1 VIEWEPRA
9 LEPERRDCG
18 NLVDGGLGCEE
29 DARDESNPAMSEMRN
44 LALDVDEGDGA
55 RGGAPRARI
64 AVSDAWAFTR
74 HGGAPIVSRDCTS
87 LAALERE
94 VARLQ
99 QELADALDEARRRF
113 GAPDAA
119 AKPGRPAPA
128 GATQPAPA
136 ERRLPALDASLR
148 VSDVMT
154 REVRTLGPN
163 ERLSVADELM
173 KQGRFRHVVIVDEG
187 RVVGVV
193 SRRDIFH
200 GALAWSLGQ
209 GRKAY
214 ETLLAGSP
222 AKDVMATDVVT
233 VDPGASLA
241 EAARLLREHQIGCL
255 PVVAGD
261 ELVGILT
268 EGDFLALLARPA

>member
-1 VIEWEPRA
+1 
-9 LEPERRDCG
+9 
-18 NLVDGGLGCEE
+18 
-29 DARDESNPAMSEMRN
+29 MSEARN
-44 LALDVDEGDGA
+44 LTLDLDEGDRA
-55 RGGAPRARI
+55 RGDAPRARI
-64 AVSDAWAFTR
+64 AVSEAWAFTR
-74 HGGAPIVSRDCTS
+74 HGGAPIVSRDCTT

-99 QELADALDEARRRF
+99 GELADALSEARERLGRT
-113 GAPDAA
+113 GDAKA
-119 AKPGRPAPA
+119 QPAVRASASAEKPG
-128 GATQPAPA
+128 
-136 ERRLPALDASLR
+136 ERRLPALDESLR

-163 ERLSVADELM
+163 QRLSVADELM

-187 RVVGVV
+187 RVVGMV

-209 GRKAY
+209 GRKAH
-214 ETLLAGSP
+214 ETLLTATP
-222 AKDVMATDVVT
+222 AKDVMASDVVT
-233 VDPGASLA
+233 IDPGASLG
-241 EAARLLREHQIGCL
+241 EAAALLRQHQIGCL

>member
-1 VIEWEPRA
+1 
-9 LEPERRDCG
+9 
-18 NLVDGGLGCEE
+18 
-29 DARDESNPAMSEMRN
+29 MSELRN
-44 LALDVDEGDGA
+44 LTLDLDEGDRTRGA
-55 RGGAPRARI
+55 APRARI
-64 AVSDAWAFTR
+64 AVSEAWAFTR
-74 HGGAPIVSRDCTS
+74 HGGAPIVSRDCTT

-99 QELADALDEARRRF
+99 GELADALAEARVRLGRVDES
-113 GAPDAA
+113 GAQPAARVSAA
-119 AKPGRPAPA
+119 AE
-128 GATQPAPA
+128 TPA

-163 ERLSVADELM
+163 QRLAVADELM
-173 KQGRFRHVVIVDEG
+173 KQGRFRHVVIVDDG

-209 GRKAY
+209 GRKAH
-214 ETLLAGSP
+214 ETLLTATP
-222 AKDVMATDVVT
+222 AKDVMASDVVT
-233 VDPGASLA
+233 IDPEAKLA
-241 EAARLLREHQIGCL
+241 EAAALLREHQIGCL

-268 EGDFLALLARPA
+268 EGDFLALLAPPA

>member
-1 VIEWEPRA
+1 
-9 LEPERRDCG
+9 
-18 NLVDGGLGCEE
+18 
-29 DARDESNPAMSEMRN
+29 MSEARN
-44 LALDVDEGDGA
+44 LTLDLDEGDRA
-55 RGGAPRARI
+55 RGDAPRARI
-64 AVSDAWAFTR
+64 AVSEAWAFTR
-74 HGGAPIVSRDCTS
+74 HGGAPIVSRDCTT

-99 QELADALDEARRRF
+99 GELADALSEARERLGR
-113 GAPDAA
+113 GGEARPQPAARASAA
-119 AKPGRPAPA
+119 AEK
-128 GATQPAPA
+128 PA

-163 ERLSVADELM
+163 QRLSVADELM
-173 KQGRFRHVVIVDEG
+173 KQGRFRHVVIVEEG

-209 GRKAY
+209 GGKAH
-214 ETLLAGSP
+214 ETLLTATP
-222 AKDVMATDVVT
+222 AKDVMASDVVT
-233 VDPGASLA
+233 IDPGASLG
-241 EAARLLREHQIGCL
+241 EAAALLRQHQIGCL

>member
-1 VIEWEPRA
+1 VT
-9 LEPERRDCG
+9 
-18 NLVDGGLGCEE
+18 
-29 DARDESNPAMSEMRN
+29 SERN
-44 LALDVDEGDGA
+44 LALDVDAGDPA
-55 RGGAPRARI
+55 RGDPPRLRI
-64 AVSDAWAFTR
+64 AVSEAWAFTR

-99 QELADALDEARRRF
+99 GELASALAEARERLGGGKPAGEGPAREAARA
-113 GAPDAA
+113 GAA
-119 AKPGRPAPA
+119 GPAPE
-128 GATQPAPA
+128 P
-136 ERRLPALDASLR
+136 RRLPALDPTLR
-148 VSDVMT
+148 VSDLMT
-154 REVRTLGPN
+154 RDVRTVGPN
-163 ERLSVADELM
+163 DRLSVADELM
-173 KQGRFRHVVIVDEG
+173 KQGRFRHVVVVADG

-209 GRKAY
+209 GRKAH
-214 ETLLAGSP
+214 ETLLASSP
-222 AKDVMATDVVT
+222 AKDVMASGIVT

-241 EAARLLREHQIGCL
+241 EAAALLQKHKIGCL

-268 EGDFLALLARPA
+268 EGDFLARLAGPS

>member
-1 VIEWEPRA
+1 
-9 LEPERRDCG
+9 
-18 NLVDGGLGCEE
+18 
-29 DARDESNPAMSEMRN
+29 MSEARN
-44 LALDVDEGDGA
+44 LTLDLDEGDRA

-64 AVSDAWAFTR
+64 AVSEAWAFTR
-74 HGGAPIVSRDCTS
+74 HGGAPIVSRDCTT

-99 QELADALDEARRRF
+99 GELADALSEARERLGR
-113 GAPDAA
+113 GGDAKLQPAARAGAA
-119 AKPGRPAPA
+119 AEK
-128 GATQPAPA
+128 PA

-163 ERLSVADELM
+163 QRLSVADELM

-209 GRKAY
+209 GGKAH
-214 ETLLAGSP
+214 ETLLTATP
-222 AKDVMATDVVT
+222 AKDVMASDVVT
-233 VDPGASLA
+233 IDPGASLG
-241 EAARLLREHQIGCL
+241 EAAALLRKHQIGCL

>member
-1 VIEWEPRA
+1 
-9 LEPERRDCG
+9 
-18 NLVDGGLGCEE
+18 
-29 DARDESNPAMSEMRN
+29 MSEGEARN
-44 LALDVDEGDGA
+44 LTLDLDEGDRTRGA
-55 RGGAPRARI
+55 APRARI
-64 AVSDAWAFTR
+64 AVSEAWAFTR

-99 QELADALDEARRRF
+99 GELADALAEARERL
-113 GAPDAA
+113 GPAG
-119 AKPGRPAPA
+119 GRPAERRA
-128 GATQPAPA
+128 RASA
-136 ERRLPALDASLR
+136 EAREGRRLPALDPGLR

-173 KQGRFRHVVIVDEG
+173 KQGRFRHLVIVDDG
-187 RVVGVV
+187 RVAGVV

-209 GRKAY
+209 GKKAHD
-214 ETLLAGSP
+214 TLLATTP
-222 AKDVMATDVVT
+222 AKDVMTSDVVT
-233 VDPGASLA
+233 IDPGASLA
-241 EAARLLREHQIGCL
+241 EAAALLRRHQIGCL

-268 EGDFLALLARPA
+268 EGDFLALLAPPREA

>member
-1 VIEWEPRA
+1 
-9 LEPERRDCG
+9 
-18 NLVDGGLGCEE
+18 
-29 DARDESNPAMSEMRN
+29 MSEARN
-44 LALDVDEGDGA
+44 LTLDLDEGDRT
-55 RGGAPRARI
+55 RGDAPRARI
-64 AVSDAWAFTR
+64 AVSEAWAFTR
-74 HGGAPIVSRDCTS
+74 HGGAPIVSRDCTT

-99 QELADALDEARRRF
+99 GELADALAEARERLGRA
-113 GAPDAA
+113 GA
-119 AKPGRPAPA
+119 AKA
-128 GATQPAPA
+128 QPAARASASAEKPG

-173 KQGRFRHVVIVDEG
+173 KQGRFRHVVIVDDG

-209 GRKAY
+209 GGKAHAQ
-214 ETLLAGSP
+214 LLA
-222 AKDVMATDVVT
+222 ATAVKDVTASHVVT
-233 VDPGASLA
+233 VDPNAPLA
-241 EAARLLREHQIGCL
+241 EAAALLREHKIGCL
-255 PVVAGD
+255 PVVAAD

-268 EGDFLALLARPA
+268 EGDFLALLARRE